1 MTGQRLMGRLVAL
14 LGIGVGVLATPM
26 AAAQNLVVNG
36 DFDNDVDGWTE
47 LSIPLS
53 WDPTSDYQNS
63 PESGSALIVNAGPGS
78 NSGAVQCIN
87 GIVAGEAY
95 ELSAWLRAPTGQS
108 GQGNGGVFVWWYV
121 VPNCGGSQTAGPVTG
136 YITTSDSWVEV
147 VAPIEEAPPGTQSAI
162 VYLNNKKTSSTSE
175 EYRVSFDHVLF
186 TAGGVI
192 FADGFEAGDTSA
204 WSATVP

>member
-14 LGIGVGVLATPM
+14 LGIGVGVLTMPM

-63 PESGSALIVNAGPGS
+63 PASGSALIVNAIPFG
-78 NSGAVQCIN
+78 NSGATQCVS
-87 GIVAGEAY
+87 GIIGGETY
-95 ELSAWLRAPTGQS
+95 HLSAWLRAPTGQNAE
-108 GQGNGGVFVWWYV
+108 GMAGVFVWWWTGS
-121 VPNCGGSQTAGPVTG
+121 NCGGSMSIGPATA
-136 YITTSDSWVEV
+136 YIFTSNSWVEL
-147 VAPIEEAPPGTQSAI
+147 VAPSEQAPPGTQSGT
-162 VYLNNKKTSSTSE
+162 VYLNNQNKSSTPGAYSA
-175 EYRVSFDHVLF
+175 SFDHVLL
-186 TAGGVI
+186 AASGVI
-192 FADGFEAGDTSA
+192 FSDGFESGDTSA

>member
-63 PESGSALIVNAGPGS
+63 PASGSALIVNAIPLG

-95 ELSAWLRAPTGQS
+95 RLSAWLRAPTGQS
-108 GQGNGGVFVWWYV
+108 GQAKRRVFV
-121 VPNCGGSQTAGPVTG
+121 CGTWSPTAVGPRPG
-136 YITTSDSWVEV
+136 ASDRYITTSDSWVEV
-147 VAPIEEAPPGTQSAI
+147 SRAE
-162 VYLNNKKTSSTSE
+162 
-175 EYRVSFDHVLF
+175 
-186 TAGGVI
+186 
-192 FADGFEAGDTSA
+192 
-204 WSATVP
+204 